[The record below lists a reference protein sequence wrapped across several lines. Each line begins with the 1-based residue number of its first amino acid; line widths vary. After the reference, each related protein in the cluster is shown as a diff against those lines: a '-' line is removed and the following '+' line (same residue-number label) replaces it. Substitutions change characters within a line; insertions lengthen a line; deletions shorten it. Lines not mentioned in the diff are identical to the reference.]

1 MSGWGRYRDGRAAP
15 CAAHTCAPMPQNF
28 ARLAEAGL
36 YDKPAYFAWELGSSA
51 GLASSLS
58 HVRHLL
64 KQHAPV
70 HLLGGICAG
79 STLAA
84 VVAAQAGREGASSLC
99 GYLNFCG
106 GPPSRLMAP
115 AGDKAGGGGASQA
128 LVELLCDPLL
138 AGDPRARLA
147 QPPVLRAS
155 APRTLADVRAG
166 DVFEHALVKNAAPFG
181 LFVDVGVGTDG
192 LLHSSQLR
200 GRSGAAPPAVGSVL
214 RVVAQSVD
222 TGRGRLSLALCETRG
237 C

>member
-1 MSGWGRYRDGRAAP
+1 MHPESYEPARALLCAAGVDGTALRALARRGGGLDEGACKRLRAA
-15 CAAHTCAPMPQNF
+15 
-28 ARLAEAGL
+28 
-36 YDKPAYFAWELGSSA
+36 
-51 GLASSLS
+51 
-58 HVRHLL
+58 
-64 KQHAPV
+64 
-70 HLLGGICAG
+70 
-79 STLAA
+79 AA
-84 VVAAQAGREGASSLC
+84 VGGEGGGDAG
-99 GYLNFCG
+99 
-106 GPPSRLMAP
+106 
-115 AGDKAGGGGASQA
+115 GGGGASQA

-147 QPPVLRAS
+147 PPPVLRAS

-200 GRSGAAPPAVGSVL
+200 GRSGAAPPTVGSVL